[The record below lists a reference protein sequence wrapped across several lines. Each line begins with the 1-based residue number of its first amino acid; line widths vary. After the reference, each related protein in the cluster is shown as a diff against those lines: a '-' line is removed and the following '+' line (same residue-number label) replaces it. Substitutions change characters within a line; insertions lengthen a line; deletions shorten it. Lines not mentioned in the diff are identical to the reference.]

1 MKQFLDSAGPRWAQG
16 KLVNKAVAGFTGAG
30 NVHGGQES
38 TLLALYN
45 TMYHWGVAII
55 PAGYT
60 DSVIFGA
67 GGNPY
72 GVCQFTASPDGQ
84 VPAETLAAA
93 RYLGARLTRFADLIA
108 SNRDQLSPSLTEADL
123 VEERREELGIGSQGE

>member
-16 KLVNKAVAGFTGAG
+16 KLANKAVAGFTGAG

-45 TMYHWGVAII
+45 TMYHWCVAII

-72 GVCQFTASPDGQ
+72 GVSIFRRHQMARSLLKRSRP
-84 VPAETLAAA
+84 PAIWAPA
-93 RYLGARLTRFADLIA
+93 
-108 SNRDQLSPSLTEADL
+108 
-123 VEERREELGIGSQGE
+123 